1 MVPWRFRVI
10 ADKLAK
16 MIGGRGADDGED
28 DFSLPFDHPID
39 CRSNSVDVPHMR
51 QRFDWDCGLAC
62 VLMVLRTVGLEQFDI
77 RDLEKICDTTRQV
90 ALVFCSGYIDL
101 HYFLLRTRTKT
112 IGHIKTF
119 KYESHGELDRGNGS
133 SSNGFMMLS
142 FSVLALNIWTVDLA
156 YLLHKFSVKFSFL
169 TVTLGANPEYSAE
182 SYYREQLQDDI
193 ERVNGLFEKALEAGI
208 NIQCRSISAKDI
220 SLLILTGQCVAV
232 ALVNKIK
239 LSQYWTKDA
248 QDADC
253 YMSNSDYMGHYVVIC
268 GFDRGSGEF
277 EIRDPASPRK
287 HEKLSIECLDEAR
300 KSFGTD
306 EDILLISLSGKK
318 FTNLSSRLVK

>member
-1 MVPWRFRVI
+1 MVPWRFRII

-16 MIGGRGADDGED
+16 MIGGRGADDGDD
-28 DFSLPFDHPID
+28 DFSLPFDHPIA

-77 RDLEKICDTTRQV
+77 RDLEKICGTT
-90 ALVFCSGYIDL
+90 S
-101 HYFLLRTRTKT
+101 
-112 IGHIKTF
+112 
-119 KYESHGELDRGNGS
+119 
-133 SSNGFMMLS
+133 
-142 FSVLALNIWTVDLA
+142 IWTVDLA

-193 ERVNGLFEKALEAGI
+193 ERVDGLFEKALEAGI

-239 LSQYWTKDA
+239 LSQYWTKDS

-268 GFDRGSGEF
+268 GFDGGSGEF

-306 EDILLISLSGKK
+306 EDILLNEFSRFTLEVKSNYGRTILKLDLIRFKVFTCLVHSIRLFYLASLCCY
-318 FTNLSSRLVK
+318 N

>member
-16 MIGGRGADDGED
+16 MIGGRGADDGDD

-77 RDLEKICDTTRQV
+77 RDLEKICDTT
-90 ALVFCSGYIDL
+90 S
-101 HYFLLRTRTKT
+101 
-112 IGHIKTF
+112 
-119 KYESHGELDRGNGS
+119 
-133 SSNGFMMLS
+133 
-142 FSVLALNIWTVDLA
+142 IWTVDLA